1 MDDQLLHLTIEGL
14 VDDFGIRL
22 DQPDEGRSELGVPPG
37 ELDGQGREDG
47 LEVPPVL
54 EVPGAEEGGT
64 QPSIRSRP
72 LRNCLCNSALTRP
85 GEPIQPIDGGFV
97 KVTGPKLDLVKDCC
111 TCSFETTIPIAMS
124 ILGLFCAPY
133 IIEDSGFG
141 CRRVF
146 SDDRHG
152 NTRMHD
158 ILTWVLEGEV
168 ILCAQMNGDTHDR
181 SEFLTVS
188 CHLLIHLLSS
198 LVLRGV

>member
-85 GEPIQPIDGGFV
+85 GEPVQPIDCGFV
-97 KVTGPKLDLVKDCC
+97 KVTGPKLDLVKYCC

-133 IIEDSGFG
+133 IIEDCSFG
-141 CRRVF
+141 WGGCFFR
-146 SDDRHG
+146 
-152 NTRMHD
+152 
-158 ILTWVLEGEV
+158 
-168 ILCAQMNGDTHDR
+168 
-181 SEFLTVS
+181 
-188 CHLLIHLLSS
+188 
-198 LVLRGV
+198 